1 MPLERKE
8 RMVLYE
14 DVSLSTSRSTPCTLM
29 LPSLHDSTHASKAPS
44 PQPML
49 TRDESP
55 RLRIISTSKAAC
67 SLVGH
72 ALPYSLLAF
81 AGPPRPSP
89 TRAPS
94 VHLCASP
101 LAEGTWEVT
110 KSEPT
115 GPLQL
120 TTSSMR
126 VMVAGKELCFES
138 GAMAR
143 QASGAVTCKVDDTHV
158 FAAACFE
165 QKDKIEPID
174 YF

>member
-1 MPLERKE
+1 MR
-8 RMVLYE
+8 
-14 DVSLSTSRSTPCTLM
+14 
-29 LPSLHDSTHASKAPS
+29 
-44 PQPML
+44 
-49 TRDESP
+49 
-55 RLRIISTSKAAC
+55 
-67 SLVGH
+67 LVGH

-143 QASGAVTCKVDDTHV
+143 QASGAAKSFQPLYPQAPSPPPPTHL
-158 FAAACFE
+158 A
-165 QKDKIEPID
+165 PHPLPPTLS
-174 YF
+174 